1 VLGCSVVM
9 LSCTPCLFD
18 VIFMLIVVV
27 NLRLDWSGVPCEV
40 LKLISQGLPAK
51 LRFDGRTGQR

>member
-1 VLGCSVVM
+1 
-9 LSCTPCLFD
+9 
-18 VIFMLIVVV
+18 MLIVVV